1 MAFSYYYILSLLR
14 AVIWMMRWHE
24 NKPMIYLLY
33 KPCSSNIAERAVFL
47 LHFWAIGFCRYF
59 LVTENFVF
67 LRALFSFLVFL
78 STAFAFWIVCSCLLI
93 FFFFFQDNWLSKGS
107 LAYCLCPASLVYWQ
121 TAGWLGGVSSSCLWS
136 LASSLSPSLFLPS
149 VFIADIKDQRK
160 HYLNCCWFCKFAH

>member
-1 MAFSYYYILSLLR
+1 MFSFFTFASFFFLPKGIQVIQEKHESETLRPTEAAKKDRRLPLAPLWPVFMPWNRWTIFWRKEMAFSYYYILSLLR

-67 LRALFSFLVFL
+67 FRALFSFLVFL
-78 STAFAFWIVCSCLLI
+78 S
-93 FFFFFQDNWLSKGS
+93 
-107 LAYCLCPASLVYWQ
+107 LCVLD
-121 TAGWLGGVSSSCLWS
+121 
-136 LASSLSPSLFLPS
+136 SLFLS
-149 VFIADIKDQRK
+149 LNYFI
-160 HYLNCCWFCKFAH
+160 LFSG